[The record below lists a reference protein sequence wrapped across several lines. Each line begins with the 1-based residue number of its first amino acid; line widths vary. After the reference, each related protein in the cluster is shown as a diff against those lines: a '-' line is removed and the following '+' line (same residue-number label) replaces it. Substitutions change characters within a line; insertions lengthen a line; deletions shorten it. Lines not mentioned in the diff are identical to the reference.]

1 MNEHSINC
9 CLINFTAD
17 ARGEVS
23 FDLAGRLIEECR
35 ALLSTKSEQERSN
48 FVNNEIRN
56 SITNFEEVLCG
67 ENDDFLSVP
76 TIKAKDGDGHQ
87 SYLKDIIN
95 FSKENESRIL
105 SAQLTAIYSGDS
117 NLQFSHLCTNSIC
130 CYL

>member
-1 MNEHSINC
+1 MNEDSINC

-17 ARGEVS
+17 SHGEVS
-23 FDLAGRLIEECR
+23 FDLAERLIEECR
-35 ALLSTKSEQERSN
+35 ALLSTKSEQERSD

-67 ENDDFLSVP
+67 ENDDFLLSSVP
-76 TIKAKDGDGHQ
+76 KKAKVGDGHHQ

-95 FSKENESRIL
+95 FSSLSKENESRVL

-117 NLQFSHLCTNSIC
+117 NLQFSL
-130 CYL
+130 